1 MNAGLAGVPL
11 LVIFACSDEQSFVG
25 AAADYYRCAPAAGG
39 LPELG
44 PAPGALLREAQSA
57 PNRKQK
63 KSSADPPKG
72 FRTAQVSSF
81 NCDKFWFFYSTVTD
95 LAKLRGLSTS

>member
-1 MNAGLAGVPL
+1 MTITGVL
-11 LVIFACSDEQSFVG
+11 
-25 AAADYYRCAPAAGG
+25 RRPAAYRSWGD
-39 LPELG
+39 
-44 PAPGALLREAQSA
+44 APGALLRQVQSA

-63 KSSADPPKG
+63 EQHGIPPKG

-81 NCDKFWFFYSTVTD
+81 NCNKFWFFYSTVTD